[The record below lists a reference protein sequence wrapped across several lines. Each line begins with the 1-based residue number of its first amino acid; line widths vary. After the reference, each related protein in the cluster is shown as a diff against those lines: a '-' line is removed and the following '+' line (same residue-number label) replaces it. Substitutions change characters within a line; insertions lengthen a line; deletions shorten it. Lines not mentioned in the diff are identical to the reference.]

1 VRGEDRIMTIEK
13 ERITQLRK
21 IIREKKVHT
30 LFQPII
36 SLKDQKLLGY
46 EALSRGP
53 RGMTLENPSL
63 LFEAANANNLT
74 LKLEDLCHRQAIK
87 SAQRLSK
94 GLKLFLNIEA
104 PVLDSRPYQRLDY
117 LKESALRPED
127 IVLEI
132 TERSVI
138 KDIKDFKKDMALFRR
153 KGFHFALDDTGTGYN
168 SIKVF
173 WELKPEYLKL
183 PASLIQNIDRDPL
196 KEKFI
201 KVLIDCAKRT
211 KAKTIAEAI
220 ERKAEFRVLRKV
232 GVDFAQGYLFARPGK
247 PFPRPKKIKL

>member
-1 VRGEDRIMTIEK
+1 MNKQKIR
-13 ERITQLRK
+13 QLRK
-21 IIREKKVHT
+21 IIKEKRIHT

-36 SLKDQKLLGY
+36 SLKDQKILGY

-53 RGMTLENPSL
+53 KGMALENPSL
-63 LFEAANANNLT
+63 LFETANANHMT

-87 SAQRLSK
+87 SAQKLPK
-94 GLKLFLNIEA
+94 GLKLFLNIEV
-104 PVLDSRPYQRLDY
+104 PVLDSRLYRKMNY
-117 LKESALRPED
+117 LRKSTLKSED

-132 TERSVI
+132 TERSAI
-138 KDIKDFKKDMALFRR
+138 KNIKRFKKRVAFFQK

-173 WELKPEYLKL
+173 WKLKPEYLKL

-201 KVLIDCAKRT
+201 KVLVDCAKKTR
-211 KAKTIAEAI
+211 AKTIAEAV
-220 ERKAEFRVLRKV
+220 ERRAEFKLLRRL
-232 GVDFAQGYLFARPGK
+232 GVDYAQGYLFARPGK
-247 PFPRPKKIKL
+247 PFPKIKKIKL

>member
-1 VRGEDRIMTIEK
+1 MTIEK
-13 ERITQLRK
+13 KRITQLRK
-21 IIREKKVHT
+21 IISEKKVHT

-36 SLKDQKLLGY
+36 SLKDQRIIGY

-53 RGMTLENPSL
+53 EGMVLEKPGL
-63 LFEAANANNLT
+63 LFKTANANDMT

-87 SAQRLSK
+87 GAQKLPK
-94 GLKLFLNIEA
+94 GLKLFLNIEV
-104 PVLDSRPYQRLDY
+104 PVLDSRLYQKRDY
-117 LKESALRPED
+117 LRKSTLKPGD

-132 TERSVI
+132 TERSAIENI
-138 KDIKDFKKDMALFRR
+138 KSFKRKMAFFQRR
-153 KGFHFALDDTGTGYN
+153 GFHFALDDTGTGYN

-201 KVLIDCAKRT
+201 KVLVDCAKRT
-211 KAKTIAEAI
+211 KAKTIAEAV
-220 ERKAEFRVLRKV
+220 ERRAEFKLLRRLRV
-232 GVDFAQGYLFARPGK
+232 DYAQGYLFARPGK
-247 PFPRPKKIKL
+247 PFPKPRKIR